1 MALASVHDY
10 SVYLMVYEHSGTP
23 DKRER
28 EIKKTDEGASLIE
41 KHLL

>member
-23 DKRER
+23 DKREK
-28 EIKKTDEGASLIE
+28 EKKTDEGVSLIE